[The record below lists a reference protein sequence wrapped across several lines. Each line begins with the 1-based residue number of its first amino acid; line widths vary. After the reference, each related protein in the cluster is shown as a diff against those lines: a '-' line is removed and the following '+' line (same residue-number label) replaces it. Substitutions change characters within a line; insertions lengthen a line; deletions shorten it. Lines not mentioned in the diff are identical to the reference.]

1 MTNLKKLILV
11 FIIAAVALIAYFG
24 FQQEFLARLIV
35 TVAGGILALSMF
47 IEMIKTLRSG
57 SYGVDLL
64 AITAII
70 ATLLVGEYWASLIII
85 LMLVGGESLEDYAAG
100 RAHRALA
107 SLLEKSPDIAH
118 VKKGDTVTDVP
129 LEQVE
134 VGSTLLIRPME
145 VIPIDGK
152 LLSEAAVLN
161 ESSVT
166 GETKP
171 NELVTG
177 DDVLS
182 GAINGNS
189 SIEIQTTVVSA
200 DSQFQKIVQLVK
212 EAEST
217 PANFVR
223 LADRYAV
230 PFTIIAYIIAG
241 IAYAISGDP
250 VRIAEV
256 LVVASPC
263 PLILAAPIAFVSG
276 MSRSSQNG
284 ALIKNGTVIEK
295 LAKAKGIFLDKTG
308 TITEG
313 KIRVEK
319 VLPISQILCEIN
331 DKDKKSDEAE
341 LTEEQLLQIVY
352 TVEQSSNHILA
363 KAVSSYA
370 EERNVKSLQL
380 TALSEVAGLGVIG
393 EIGGDRYKI
402 GRASFVGAPE
412 NDFETAFYV
421 SKNDRYIGAVT
432 FTDSLRPEAKETIA
446 QMHKI
451 GLEQI
456 TMLTGDNVRVASKIA
471 EEVGIDHVNASLMP
485 DEKLEFIKNSAYK
498 PVIMVGDGVNDA
510 PALATADIGIS
521 IGVGS
526 GTVAS
531 EAADIVLLQN
541 DLRKVTRSI
550 EISRDTMKIAKQA
563 VMIGIVICIIL
574 MFIAATGVI
583 PAIIGAFFQEIID
596 VVSILYALRALR
608 G

>member
-1 MTNLKKLILV
+1 MKNWKKLILV
-11 FIIAAVALIAYFG
+11 FVIAGVVLIAYFG
-24 FQQEFLARLIV
+24 FNQPFLARLVV
-35 TVAGGILALSMF
+35 TIAGGVLAFSML

-85 LMLVGGESLEDYAAG
+85 LMLVGGESLEDYANG

-107 SLLEKSPDIAH
+107 ALLDKSPEIAH
-118 VKKGDTVTDVP
+118 VQTGDKVVDLP
-129 LEQVE
+129 LDHVE
-134 VGSTLLIRPME
+134 IGSVLLIRPME
-145 VIPIDGK
+145 IIPIDGK
-152 LLSEAAVLN
+152 LLSEAVVLD
-161 ESSVT
+161 EASLT

-171 NELVTG
+171 NELVRG
-177 DDVLS
+177 DNVLS

-189 SIEIQTTVVSA
+189 SIQIETTVAAA

-212 EAEST
+212 ETEKT
-217 PANFVR
+217 PAQFVR

-230 PFTIIAYIIAG
+230 PFTIIAYIIAAV
-241 IAYAISGDP
+241 AYFISGDP

-295 LAKAKGIFLDKTG
+295 LAKAQEIFLDKTG

-313 KIRVEK
+313 TIK
-319 VLPISQILCEIN
+319 VDSIKPV
-331 DKDKKSDEAE
+331 KSGNEAE
-341 LTEEQLLQIVY
+341 LLQLVY
-352 TVEQSSNHILA
+352 TVEKSSGHILA
-363 KAVSSYA
+363 KAVVEYA
-370 EERNVKSLQL
+370 ETKKIQPLKLTSL
-380 TALSEVAGLGVIG
+380 TEVAGLGVIG
-393 EIGGDRYKI
+393 EIDGEEIKI
-402 GRASFVGAPE
+402 GRSSFAFAPD
-412 NDFETAFYV
+412 NLNYETAFYV
-421 SKNDRYIGAVT
+421 SKSGKYIGAVT
-432 FTDSLRPEAKETIA
+432 FSDTLRPEAKATIA
-446 QMHKI
+446 QMRKI
-451 GLEQI
+451 GLENI
-456 TMLTGDNVRVASKIA
+456 TMLTGDNQLVADKIA
-471 EEVGIDHVNASLMP
+471 KSVGIDNVYAGLMP
-485 DEKLEFIKNSAYK
+485 DEKLKFIQNATHR

-541 DLRKVTRSI
+541 DLRKVTTSI
-550 EISRDTMKIAKQA
+550 EISRDTLKIAKQA

-574 MFIAATGVI
+574 MFIAALGVI
-583 PAIIGAFFQEIID
+583 PAVIGALFQEIID

>member
-1 MTNLKKLILV
+1 ML
-11 FIIAAVALIAYFG
+11 
-24 FQQEFLARLIV
+24 
-35 TVAGGILALSMF
+35 

-85 LMLVGGESLEDYAAG
+85 LMLVGGESLEDYANG

-107 SLLEKSPDIAH
+107 ALLDKSPEIAH
-118 VKKGDTVTDVP
+118 VQTGDKVVDLP
-129 LEQVE
+129 LDHVE
-134 VGSTLLIRPME
+134 IGSVLLIRPME
-145 VIPIDGK
+145 IIPIDGK
-152 LLSEAAVLN
+152 LLSEAVVLD
-161 ESSVT
+161 EASLT

-171 NELVTG
+171 NELVRG
-177 DDVLS
+177 DNVLS

-189 SIEIQTTVVSA
+189 SIQIETTFAAA

-212 EAEST
+212 ETEKT
-217 PANFVR
+217 PAQFVR

-230 PFTIIAYIIAG
+230 PFTIIAYIIAAV
-241 IAYAISGDP
+241 AYFISGDP

-284 ALIKNGTVIEK
+284 SLIKNGTVIEK
-295 LAKAKGIFLDKTG
+295 LAKAQEIFLDKTG

-313 KIRVEK
+313 TIK
-319 VLPISQILCEIN
+319 VDSIKPV
-331 DKDKKSDEAE
+331 KSGNEAE
-341 LTEEQLLQIVY
+341 LLQLVY
-352 TVEQSSNHILA
+352 TVEKSSGHILA
-363 KAVSSYA
+363 KAVVEYA
-370 EERNVKSLQL
+370 ETKKIQPLKLTSL
-380 TALSEVAGLGVIG
+380 TEVAGLGVIG
-393 EIGGDRYKI
+393 EIDGEEIKI
-402 GRASFVGAPE
+402 GRSLFAFAPD
-412 NDFETAFYV
+412 NLNYETAFYV
-421 SKNDRYIGAVT
+421 SKSGKYIGAVT
-432 FTDSLRPEAKETIA
+432 FSDTLRPEAKATIA
-446 QMHKI
+446 QMRKI
-451 GLEQI
+451 GLENI
-456 TMLTGDNVRVASKIA
+456 TMLTGDNQLVADKIA
-471 EEVGIDHVNASLMP
+471 KSVGIENVYAGLMP
-485 DEKLEFIKNSAYK
+485 DEKLKFIQNATHR
-498 PVIMVGDGVNDA
+498 PAIMIGDGVNDA

-541 DLRKVTRSI
+541 DLRKVTTSI
-550 EISRDTMKIAKQA
+550 EISRDTLKIAKQA
-563 VMIGIVICIIL
+563 VMIGIVICITL
-574 MFIAATGVI
+574 MFIAALGVI
-583 PAIIGAFFQEIID
+583 PAVIGALFQEIID

>member
-1 MTNLKKLILV
+1 MKNWKKLILV
-11 FIIAAVALIAYFG
+11 FVIADVALIAYFG
-24 FQQEFLARLIV
+24 FNQPFLARLVV
-35 TVAGGILALSMF
+35 TIAGGVLAFSML

-85 LMLVGGESLEDYAAG
+85 LMLVGGESLEDYANG

-107 SLLEKSPDIAH
+107 ALLDKSPEIAH
-118 VKKGDTVTDVP
+118 VQTGDKVVDLP
-129 LEQVE
+129 LDHVE
-134 VGSTLLIRPME
+134 IGSVLLIRPME
-145 VIPIDGK
+145 IIPIDGK
-152 LLSEAAVLN
+152 LLSEAVVLD
-161 ESSVT
+161 EASLT

-171 NELVTG
+171 NELVRG
-177 DDVLS
+177 DNVLS

-189 SIEIQTTVVSA
+189 SIQIETTFAAA

-212 EAEST
+212 ETEKT
-217 PANFVR
+217 PAQFVR

-230 PFTIIAYIIAG
+230 PFTIIAYIIAAV
-241 IAYAISGDP
+241 AYFISGDP

-284 ALIKNGTVIEK
+284 SLIKNGTVIEK
-295 LAKAKGIFLDKTG
+295 LAKAQEIFLDKTG

-313 KIRVEK
+313 TIK
-319 VLPISQILCEIN
+319 VDSIKPV
-331 DKDKKSDEAE
+331 KSGNEAE
-341 LTEEQLLQIVY
+341 LLQLVY
-352 TVEQSSNHILA
+352 TVEKSSGHILA
-363 KAVSSYA
+363 KAVVEYA
-370 EERNVKSLQL
+370 ETKKIQPLKLTSL
-380 TALSEVAGLGVIG
+380 TKVAGLGVIG
-393 EIGGDRYKI
+393 EIDGEEIKI
-402 GRASFVGAPE
+402 GRSLFAFAPD
-412 NDFETAFYV
+412 NLNYETAFYV
-421 SKNDRYIGAVT
+421 SKSGKYIGAVT
-432 FTDSLRPEAKETIA
+432 FSDTLRPEAKATIA
-446 QMHKI
+446 QMRKI
-451 GLEQI
+451 GLENI
-456 TMLTGDNVRVASKIA
+456 TMLTGDNQLVADKIA
-471 EEVGIDHVNASLMP
+471 KSVGIENVYAGLMP
-485 DEKLEFIKNSAYK
+485 DEKLKFIQNATHR
-498 PVIMVGDGVNDA
+498 PAIMIGDGVNDA

-541 DLRKVTRSI
+541 DLRKVTTSI
-550 EISRDTMKIAKQA
+550 EISRDTLKIAKQA

-574 MFIAATGVI
+574 MFIAALGVI
-583 PAIIGAFFQEIID
+583 PAVIGALFQEIID

>member
-1 MTNLKKLILV
+1 MKNRKKLILV
-11 FIIAAVALIAYFG
+11 FVIADVALIAYFG
-24 FQQEFLARLIV
+24 FNQPFLARLVV
-35 TVAGGILALSMF
+35 TIAGGVLAFSML

-85 LMLVGGESLEDYAAG
+85 LMLVGGESLEDYANG

-107 SLLEKSPDIAH
+107 ALLDKSPEIAH
-118 VKKGDTVTDVP
+118 VQTGDKVVDLP
-129 LEQVE
+129 LDHVE
-134 VGSTLLIRPME
+134 IGSVLLIRPME
-145 VIPIDGK
+145 IIPIDGK
-152 LLSEAAVLN
+152 LLSEAVVLD
-161 ESSVT
+161 EASLT

-171 NELVTG
+171 NELVRG
-177 DDVLS
+177 DNVLS

-189 SIEIQTTVVSA
+189 SIQIETTFAAA

-212 EAEST
+212 ETEKT
-217 PANFVR
+217 PAQFVR

-230 PFTIIAYIIAG
+230 PFTIIAYIIAAV
-241 IAYAISGDP
+241 AYFISGDP

-284 ALIKNGTVIEK
+284 SLIKNGTVIEK
-295 LAKAKGIFLDKTG
+295 LAKAQEIFLDKTG

-313 KIRVEK
+313 TIK
-319 VLPISQILCEIN
+319 VDSIKPV
-331 DKDKKSDEAE
+331 KSGNEAE
-341 LTEEQLLQIVY
+341 LLQLVY
-352 TVEQSSNHILA
+352 TVEKSSGHILA
-363 KAVSSYA
+363 KAVVEYA
-370 EERNVKSLQL
+370 ETKKIQPLKLTSL
-380 TALSEVAGLGVIG
+380 TEVAGLGVIG
-393 EIGGDRYKI
+393 EIDGEEIKI
-402 GRASFVGAPE
+402 GRSLFAFAPD
-412 NDFETAFYV
+412 NLNYETAFYV
-421 SKNDRYIGAVT
+421 SKSGKYIGAVT
-432 FTDSLRPEAKETIA
+432 FSDTLRPEAKATIA
-446 QMHKI
+446 QMRKI
-451 GLEQI
+451 GLENI
-456 TMLTGDNVRVASKIA
+456 TMLTGDNQLVADKIA
-471 EEVGIDHVNASLMP
+471 KSVGIENVYAGLMP
-485 DEKLEFIKNSAYK
+485 DEKLKFIQNATHR
-498 PVIMVGDGVNDA
+498 PAIMIGDGVNDA

-541 DLRKVTRSI
+541 DLRKVTTSI
-550 EISRDTMKIAKQA
+550 EISRDTLKIAKQA

-574 MFIAATGVI
+574 MFIAALGVI
-583 PAIIGAFFQEIID
+583 PAVIGALFQEIID

>member
-1 MTNLKKLILV
+1 MKNWKKLILV
-11 FIIAAVALIAYFG
+11 FVIAGVELIAYFG
-24 FQQEFLARLIV
+24 FNQPFLARLVV
-35 TVAGGILALSMF
+35 TIAGGVLAFSML

-85 LMLVGGESLEDYAAG
+85 LMLVGGESLEDYANG

-107 SLLEKSPDIAH
+107 ALLDKSPEIAH
-118 VKKGDTVTDVP
+118 VQTGDKVVDLP
-129 LEQVE
+129 LDHVE
-134 VGSTLLIRPME
+134 IGSVLLIRPME
-145 VIPIDGK
+145 IIPIDGK
-152 LLSEAAVLN
+152 LLSEAVVLD
-161 ESSVT
+161 EASLT

-171 NELVTG
+171 NELVRG
-177 DDVLS
+177 DNVLS

-189 SIEIQTTVVSA
+189 SIQIETTVAAA

-212 EAEST
+212 ETEKT
-217 PANFVR
+217 PAQFVR

-230 PFTIIAYIIAG
+230 PFTIIAYIIAAV
-241 IAYAISGDP
+241 AYFISGDP

-295 LAKAKGIFLDKTG
+295 LAKAQEIFLDKTG

-313 KIRVEK
+313 TIK
-319 VLPISQILCEIN
+319 VDSIKPV
-331 DKDKKSDEAE
+331 KSGNEAE
-341 LTEEQLLQIVY
+341 LLQLVY
-352 TVEQSSNHILA
+352 TVEKSSGHILA
-363 KAVSSYA
+363 KAVVEYA
-370 EERNVKSLQL
+370 ETKKIEPLKLTSL
-380 TALSEVAGLGVIG
+380 TEVAGLGVIG
-393 EIGGDRYKI
+393 EIDGEEIKI
-402 GRASFVGAPE
+402 GRSSFAFAPD
-412 NDFETAFYV
+412 NLNYETAFYV
-421 SKNDRYIGAVT
+421 SKSGKYIGAVT
-432 FTDSLRPEAKETIA
+432 FSDTLRPEAKATIA
-446 QMHKI
+446 QMRKI
-451 GLEQI
+451 GLENI
-456 TMLTGDNVRVASKIA
+456 TMLTGDNQLVADKIA
-471 EEVGIDHVNASLMP
+471 KSVGIENVYAGLMP
-485 DEKLEFIKNSAYK
+485 DEKLKFIQNATHR
-498 PVIMVGDGVNDA
+498 PAIMIGDGVNDA

-541 DLRKVTRSI
+541 DLRKVTTSI
-550 EISRDTMKIAKQA
+550 EISRDTLKIAKQA

-574 MFIAATGVI
+574 MFIAALGVI
-583 PAIIGAFFQEIID
+583 PAVIGALFQEIID